1 MSADDPSV
9 EPDRAP
15 RDVHSHDHVDHKTV
29 LRPESRDGTGGMTP
43 AGSIGA
49 WLRSSLGREPT
60 TEEHEALDD
69 LIPQGGPEFTQYVV
83 RFSVLIALSA
93 SIAAFGLLADSAAV
107 VIGAMLVAPLMTPI
121 TAAAAATVTARNQRL
136 WRALSV
142 VAWGTV
148 LAIAVG
154 WFVALLASGS
164 VVDIRELPGEVRAR
178 TFPTLLDLGVAVAA
192 GAAAGYILP
201 RRSTSGALPGVGIAV
216 ALVPP
221 LATVGITLRLGLG
234 EQSWNA
240 FLLFV
245 TNLAA
250 IVFAAGVAL
259 ALTGFRPSQFHGIR
273 ALRTRMAITL
283 LTVVVVAV
291 PLTFHTRATLED
303 LRLRRAVTDAV
314 SVWDDEVR
322 IIDLEADAFDQRA
335 TVEILVVGRG
345 TPRPAWELA
354 EEISRRFDAAPVDLR
369 LLYQRD
375 ELFSVSVR

>member
-1 MSADDPSV
+1 MPVDDTSD
-9 EPDRAP
+9 EPDPAR
-15 RDVHSHDHVDHKTV
+15 RDTSLGDHVEHTTV
-29 LRPESRDGTGGMTP
+29 LRAEQGGSTTSGMTP
-43 AGSIGA
+43 AGSIGS
-49 WLRSSLGREPT
+49 WLRSNIGREPT
-60 TEEHEALDD
+60 AEEREAVDE

-93 SIAAFGLLADSAAV
+93 AIAAFGLLASSAAV

-121 TAAAAATVTARNQRL
+121 TAAAAATVTARNPRL
-136 WRALSV
+136 WRALAV

-154 WFVALLASGS
+154 WLIALIAGGS
-164 VVDIRELPGEVRAR
+164 VVDVRELPAEVRAR

-192 GAAAGYILP
+192 GGAAGYILP
-201 RRSTSGALPGVGIAV
+201 RRSTSGAWPGVGIAV

-221 LATVGITLRLGLG
+221 LATVGITLQLGLG
-234 EQSWNA
+234 EQSRNA

-250 IVFAAGVAL
+250 IIFAAGLAL
-259 ALTGFRPSQFHGIR
+259 VLTGFRPSQFQGTR
-273 ALRTRMAITL
+273 ALRTRLVITL
-283 LTVVVVAV
+283 LTVIVVAV
-291 PLTFHTRATLED
+291 PLTFHTRTTLED

-314 SVWDDEVR
+314 ATWDDEVR
-322 IIDLEADAFDQRA
+322 IVDIDADAFDQRA
-335 TVEILVVGRG
+335 EVELLIVGRG
-345 TPRPAWELA
+345 DPRPAWELA
-354 EEISRRFDAAPVDLR
+354 EEISRRFDAPVDLR

>member
-1 MSADDPSV
+1 MPVDDTSTP
-9 EPDRAP
+9 
-15 RDVHSHDHVDHKTV
+15 HDPVV
-29 LRPESRDGTGGMTP
+29 LRPEPSGTSGRMTP
-43 AGSIGA
+43 AGSIGT
-49 WLRSSLGREPT
+49 WVRSSLGREPT
-60 TEEHEALDD
+60 PEEHEAIDE

-83 RFSVLIALSA
+83 RFSVLIVLSA

-121 TAAAAATVTARNQRL
+121 TAAAAATVTARNPRL
-136 WRALSV
+136 WRALAV

-154 WFVALLASGS
+154 WLVAFVAAGN
-164 VVDIRELPGEVRAR
+164 VVDLRELPGEVRAR

-192 GAAAGYILP
+192 GGAAGYILP

-221 LATVGITLRLGLG
+221 LATVGITMQLGLG

-250 IVFAAGVAL
+250 IIFAAGVAL
-259 ALTGFRPSQFHGIR
+259 VLTGFRPSQFQGTR
-273 ALRTRMAITL
+273 ALHTRLAITL

-291 PLTFHTRATLED
+291 PLTFHTRTTLED

-314 SVWDDEVR
+314 ATWDDEVR
-322 IIDLEADAFDQRA
+322 ILDIEADAFDQRA
-335 TVEILVVGRG
+335 EVELLVVGRG
-345 TPRPAWELA
+345 DPRPAWELA
-354 EEISRRFDAAPVDLR
+354 EEISRRFEAPVDLR

>member
-1 MSADDPSV
+1 MPEDHSADAAPTGP
-9 EPDRAP
+9 EPAL
-15 RDVHSHDHVDHKTV
+15 HDHVDHKTV
-29 LRPESRDGTGGMTP
+29 LRPERRATTTGMTP
-43 AGSIGA
+43 AGSIGR
-49 WLRSSLGREPT
+49 WFRSNLSREPT
-60 TEEHEALDD
+60 ADERDAIDE
-69 LIPQGGPEFTQYVV
+69 LIPQGGPEFAQYVV

-93 SIAAFGLLADSAAV
+93 SIAAFGLLANSAAV

-121 TAAAAATVTARNQRL
+121 TAAAAATVTARNPRL
-136 WRALSV
+136 WRALAV

-154 WFVALLASGS
+154 WIVTLVSAGS
-164 VVDIRELPGEVRAR
+164 VVDLRELPAEVRAR

-192 GAAAGYILP
+192 GGAAGYILP

-221 LATVGITLRLGLG
+221 LATVGITMRLGLG

-250 IVFAAGVAL
+250 IIFAAGL
-259 ALTGFRPSQFHGIR
+259 ALVMTGFRPSQFQGVR

-283 LTVVVVAV
+283 LTVVAVAV
-291 PLTFHTRATLED
+291 PLSFHTRTTIED

-314 SVWDDEVR
+314 ASWDDEVR
-322 IIDLEADAFDQRA
+322 ILDLEADTFDERA
-335 TVEILVVGRG
+335 EVEVLVVGRG
-345 TPRPAWELA
+345 NPRPAWELA
-354 EEISRRFDAAPVDLR
+354 QEISRRFDAPVDLR
-369 LLYQRD
+369 LRYQRD